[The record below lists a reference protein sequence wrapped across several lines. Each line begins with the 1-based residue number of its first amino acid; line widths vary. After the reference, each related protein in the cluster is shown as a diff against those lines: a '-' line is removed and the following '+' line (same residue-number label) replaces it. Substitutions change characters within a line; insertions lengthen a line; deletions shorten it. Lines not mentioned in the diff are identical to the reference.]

1 GGLEVWKRDGIIYVR
16 GVDFMYQ
23 FKEKTGALAS
33 ICYDGR
39 ELLKEPVDFEIFRAP
54 MDNDRNVIE
63 VWKNWGVDKAVTQIR
78 KLEIFDE
85 RPDMLHFQAEYALAA
100 PSLKPVVRVKS
111 CWTICQ
117 DGQLRF
123 SADVQVRE
131 DTQRDLKRNNDR
143 AFFLPR
149 FGIRLVLPEEFNQV
163 EYFGYGPDESYQDK
177 HHASYK
183 SHFKSDVDSMFECY
197 LKPQENGAHYDTEW
211 MSLSDGYGLGLE
223 VLGES
228 FSFNAS
234 RYTSQEIAAS
244 AHPHQLPESHKTVLN
259 LDYGQSG
266 TGSNSCGP
274 QLLPQYRM
282 DEKHFNFELQMR
294 PMHKF

>member
-1 GGLEVWKRDGIIYVR
+1 
-16 GVDFMYQ
+16 
-23 FKEKTGALAS
+23 
-33 ICYDGR
+33 
-39 ELLKEPVDFEIFRAP
+39 
-54 MDNDRNVIE
+54 
-63 VWKNWGVDKAVTQIR
+63 
-78 KLEIFDE
+78 
-85 RPDMLHFQAEYALAA
+85 
-100 PSLKPVVRVKS
+100 
-111 CWTICQ
+111 
-117 DGQLRF
+117 
-123 SADVQVRE
+123 
-131 DTQRDLKRNNDR
+131 
-143 AFFLPR
+143 
-149 FGIRLVLPEEFNQV
+149 
-163 EYFGYGPDESYQDK
+163 
-177 HHASYK
+177 
-183 SHFKSDVDSMFECY
+183 
-197 LKPQENGAHYDTEW
+197 